1 MRLAAFDEVFLM
13 LALVCMLALL
23 AAWRIRQPHPHTH

>member
-13 LALVCMLALL
+13 LSFVCMLALL
-23 AAWRIRQPHPHTH
+23 AAWRIRQPRQLSL

>member
-1 MRLAAFDEVFLM
+1 LAAFDEVFLM

-23 AAWRIRQPHPHTH
+23 AAWRIRQHTH